1 VIRVVAIGEV
11 AEVNPRVPAA
21 LRKDANRV
29 VSFVPMAELSE
40 QGYLRDPL
48 ERRLDDVVK
57 GHTYF
62 ERGDILLAKIT
73 PCLENGKATLT
84 GDLPHDI
91 GFGSTEFH
99 VLRAGP
105 SVDRRYLFYMV
116 WSPQFRFVA
125 GRNMTGTAGQKRVPA
140 DFVRR
145 FQIPLPD
152 LHEQQRIG
160 RILDTA
166 AGALRVQS
174 ETGCV
179 VETLRQSAF
188 RRMFGDPIA
197 NERAWVTEALGGVAS
212 NVRYGTS
219 TKCVVG
225 GGGSSLPVLRIPN
238 ILSGEVIRD
247 DMKFARLDASE
258 IEKLMLREGDILFVR
273 TNGNPAY
280 IGRCAV
286 YPGGE
291 PTVFASY
298 LLRVRLREDA
308 GYLPRFLQELVSFPT
323 FRQRIMAEART
334 TAGNYNISSRRL
346 RALELIAPPR
356 ELQEEFLGAL
366 DRIENVRAL
375 ASAQTEKMGEL
386 LSELLRRAFA
396 GEL

>member
-1 VIRVVAIGEV
+1 MTRVVAVGDV

-48 ERRLDDVVK
+48 ERRLDDVLK

-62 ERGDILLAKIT
+62 ERGDILLARIT

-84 GDLPHDI
+84 DDLPHNI

-116 WSPQFRFVA
+116 WSPQFRFAA

-152 LHEQQRIG
+152 LHEQRQIG
-160 RILDTA
+160 RILDTV
-166 AGALRVQS
+166 AGAQRIQS
-174 ETGCV
+174 EIGRI
-179 VETLRQSAF
+179 VETLRWSAF

-197 NERAWVTEALGGVAS
+197 NERAWATDTLGSVAS
-212 NVRYGTS
+212 DIRYGTS
-219 TKCVVG
+219 TKSVL

-238 ILSGEVIRD
+238 ILSGEIIRD
-247 DMKFARLDASE
+247 GMKFARLDAAE

-286 YPGGE
+286 YLGGE

-308 GYLPRFLQELVSFPT
+308 GYLPRFLQEVVSFPT

-346 RALELIAPPR
+346 RTLELITPPL
-356 ELQEEFLGAL
+356 ELQEKFLDAL
-366 DRIENVRAL
+366 DRMEGVRAL
-375 ASAQTEKMGEL
+375 ASTQTEKMGDL
-386 LSELLRRAFA
+386 LFGLLQRAFA